1 MDLLLSRRMSSS
13 VVSSLCRVAALSCIF
28 FACGGN
34 SSSREVPPVTR
45 LPEGGQ
51 LVEEPV
57 TSSVPDVSVDA
68 AGVLWLASCEG
79 LYARTSDGIY
89 RYTWLDNGFVPEGR
103 FAVYSD
109 TDNRTWLQS
118 ELGLTRI
125 EGGQARE
132 VLERDVEYFTLG
144 ADGSAWVQLYDS
156 INGRARLRQVAPR
169 LGEEIDAPIHAS
181 SFTVS
186 RDGAVWVAGI
196 GEVYRWDGRW
206 SGPFS
211 LPGGGVQYDPTID
224 RLWVASAGVFEWT
237 GEGLTQ
243 GRGAQRLGRFVGVT
257 PDGVLVTADG
267 RNRHE
272 YRDGELQSSR
282 PLGPSAALAM
292 GPDGSVYVASADD
305 VRVSRGGDSENV
317 TDLVRFDPALH
328 FPWRAQGFGAAL
340 RAPSLD
346 VGRGEL
352 DAADASRIG
361 DKVRFPGRV
370 YSGFE
375 FMGMSVAGA
384 ALRANIEPSQQV
396 SGYAANNGIEFITSD
411 PNEGQLGAP
420 PLEIDGTDTSI
431 SGYLEVGSCFGR
443 EQNLTRNFWIVE
455 DYPNA

>member
-1 MDLLLSRRMSSS
+1 
-13 VVSSLCRVAALSCIF
+13 
-28 FACGGN
+28 
-34 SSSREVPPVTR
+34 
-45 LPEGGQ
+45 
-51 LVEEPV
+51 
-57 TSSVPDVSVDA
+57 
-68 AGVLWLASCEG
+68 
-79 LYARTSDGIY
+79 
-89 RYTWLDNGFVPEGR
+89 
-103 FAVYSD
+103 
-109 TDNRTWLQS
+109 
-118 ELGLTRI
+118 
-125 EGGQARE
+125 
-132 VLERDVEYFTLG
+132 
-144 ADGSAWVQLYDS
+144 
-156 INGRARLRQVAPR
+156 
-169 LGEEIDAPIHAS
+169 
-181 SFTVS
+181 
-186 RDGAVWVAGI
+186 
-196 GEVYRWDGRW
+196 
-206 SGPFS
+206 
-211 LPGGGVQYDPTID
+211 
-224 RLWVASAGVFEWT
+224 
-237 GEGLTQ
+237 
-243 GRGAQRLGRFVGVT
+243 
-257 PDGVLVTADG
+257 
-267 RNRHE
+267 
-272 YRDGELQSSR
+272 
-282 PLGPSAALAM
+282 M

-384 ALRANIEPSQQV
+384 ALRANIEPSQQF

-455 DYPNA
+455 DYPNAMPDSERASHEARLRELYPAPP